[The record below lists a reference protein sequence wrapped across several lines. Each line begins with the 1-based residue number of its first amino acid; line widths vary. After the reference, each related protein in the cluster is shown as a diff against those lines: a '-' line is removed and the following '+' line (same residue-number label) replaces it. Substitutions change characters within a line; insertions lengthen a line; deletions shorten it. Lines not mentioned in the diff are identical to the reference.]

1 MSSMSE
7 PTLQLPNR
15 TRRSESIPRRLV
27 AEGKYHLL
35 PVYALLT
42 TSDLAREGIRNSG
55 SFRFAD
61 HIYRNEPSGRY
72 GVGRVLDRVLLKL
85 RGARSMRSRF
95 FHSCI
100 EIRGGIRNV
109 VEARLAAD
117 TPESAPIS
125 DPRRSGAASTEPIVV
140 MSVPCGIA
148 RDLFEVA
155 ELLQAMEPEL
165 YEQVGFIGI
174 DLDPEAL
181 ELSRRL
187 TEVHPTFEFRCA
199 DALGAES
206 LPKGADVIVSL
217 GFGEFLS
224 DQQLVDFYRRCRAS
238 LNGGGRFITSA
249 MNRDRISDYLAR
261 ELAELHTNYRSTERL
276 TELLESAGFTK
287 IRTSRDKI
295 GLQTLAVAEKV
306 S

>member
-7 PTLQLPNR
+7 PALQLPNR

-72 GVGRVLDRVLLKL
+72 GVGRVLDRLLLKL
-85 RGARSMRSRF
+85 KGARSMRSRF

-109 VEARLAAD
+109 VEQRLARVAPVLAAPAGSD
-117 TPESAPIS
+117 SAAHEQ
-125 DPRRSGAASTEPIVV
+125 GIVV
-140 MSVPCGIA
+140 VSVPCGIA
-148 RDLFEVA
+148 RDFFEVA
-155 ELLQAMEPEL
+155 EFLQSTEPEL
-165 YEQVGFIGI
+165 YEQVSFIGI

-181 ELSRRL
+181 ELSRSL

-199 DALGAES
+199 DALGADS
-206 LPKGADVIVSL
+206 LPRGVDVIVSL
-217 GFGEFLS
+217 GFGEFLP
-224 DQQLVDFYRRCRAS
+224 DHQLLDFYRRCRLS
-238 LNGGGRFITSA
+238 LNDGGRFITSA

-276 TELLESAGFTK
+276 TELLKSAGFAK
-287 IRTSRDKI
+287 IRTSRDKV
-295 GLQTLAVAEKV
+295 GLQTLAVAEKA